1 MADSN
6 DTLADEALLEEAR
19 ARAALPLAGRDR
31 VVSTVGGIA
40 FAAVALGLAAVLP
53 WSRDLSPLLAVSL
66 LLGYALASRIEFEV
80 GTGSAVPTELVLVPM
95 LLLLPA
101 PIVPLLV
108 AAGYLVGALPDYL
121 RGRVHVQRSLVL
133 LSSSWHAVGPVLVL
147 CALGATTPS
156 PDRWPAYLLALAAQF
171 AFDLVSSALR
181 ERLSFGISIRS
192 LLPFFGWVFSV
203 DAMLAPA
210 GLLAALA
217 AASFSYAFLLLA
229 PVAGLLALVAR
240 DRRRRIDRAVAFSQA
255 YRGAVAVAR
264 RDALTGLANRLAWE
278 EAVELAETRRRELG
292 EPATVVT
299 LDVDRLKL
307 VNDTYGH
314 AAGDAMLRAIAE
326 ALRGAVREGDVAAR
340 VGGDEFCVLLAGAD
354 EEAGIR
360 LSRRI
365 ADALERQPDVQ
376 GHPVAAALGTATS
389 PPAATIRDAIDA
401 ADRAMYSRKGRGR
414 RSLFAVPER
423 AAGALAAGSA
433 TTLGAPAPTRA

>member
-1 MADSN
+1 VANSN
-6 DTLADEALLEEAR
+6 DTLADETLLEEAR

-31 VVSTVGGIA
+31 VVSAASGLA
-40 FAAVALGLAAVLP
+40 FVAVALGLAALLP
-53 WSRDLSPLLAVSL
+53 WSRDLSPALAVSL

-95 LLLLPA
+95 LLLLPT

-156 PDRWPAYLLALAAQF
+156 PGRWPAYVLALVAQF
-171 AFDLVSSALR
+171 AFDLASSALR
-181 ERLSFGISIRS
+181 ERLSFGIQIRS

-217 AASFSYAFLLLA
+217 ASSFPYAFFLLA

-240 DRRRRIDRAVAFSQA
+240 DRRRRIDRAVAYNQA

-264 RDALTGLANRLAWE
+264 RDTLTGLANRLAWE
-278 EAVELAETRRRELG
+278 EAVELAEARRRELG
-292 EPATVVT
+292 QPATVVT

-307 VNDTYGH
+307 VNDTCGH
-314 AAGDAMLRAIAE
+314 AAGDALLCAIAE
-326 ALRGAVREGDVAAR
+326 TVQSAVREDDLVAR
-340 VGGDEFCVLLAGAD
+340 VGGDEFCVLLVDTD
-354 EEAGIR
+354 EEAGAL

-365 ADALERQPDVQ
+365 ADGLERQPDVQ
-376 GHPVAAALGTATS
+376 GHPVAAALGMATS
-389 PPAATIRDAIDA
+389 SPAVTIREAIDA

-414 RSLFAVPER
+414 RNLFPVPE
-423 AAGALAAGSA
+423 AASA
-433 TTLGAPAPTRA
+433 